1 MSDSMVGNRKFRTFN
16 VIDDGSREALAIE
29 VDTSLSSKRITRVL
43 ERIGLSKGFPKAIRS
58 DNGPRGGRQNSHLRI
73 SQFGVQLGIS
83 KLGLSNQEN
92 PRRTGSLNGLI
103 GFTEKQYWTPIYFST
118 LTRSDN

>member
-1 MSDSMVGNRKFRTFN
+1 SGRTT
-16 VIDDGSREALAIE
+16 D
-29 VDTSLSSKRITRVL
+29 
-43 ERIGLSKGFPKAIRS
+43 
-58 DNGPRGGRQNSHLRI
+58 QNSPRRI
-73 SQFGVQLGIS
+73 LQFGVQLGIS

-92 PRRTGSLNGLI
+92 PRRMGSLNGLI